1 MSVFVGVSG
10 LLLVGVALQDRAY
23 RRSTLIDLG
32 LAALLCLLA
41 LGRHTPLFRLLY
53 EYVPG
58 FDRFRGLSK
67 FTFPAT
73 LFVVLAIGAGA
84 DALIRQRS
92 VPRMLAQGA
101 LWAGLAVGSAG
112 LFLRL
117 QPERLAGIFNWVRAQ
132 PENDLPAEIFSAPGF
147 LHHAGVQAGR
157 SLLMAGAVLLLA
169 GLSLLFA
176 RKYPR
181 LRWVPLLV
189 LPLEMI
195 GFASANFATTPLA
208 AAMPGE
214 LREFI
219 AAQPGDYRVLDL
231 LSPNNGFLLGAPDLW
246 DNDPGV
252 LKRYAEFITF
262 TQGGPANRSHGRIS
276 ANHTDQTG
284 FCRRP
289 YEPGQRSGPGGPYGR
304 GETRV

>member
-1 MSVFVGVSG
+1 LAVPSARRR
-10 LLLVGVALQDRAY
+10 ALPAIVLCY
-23 RRSTLIDLG
+23 FAAAA
-32 LAALLCLLA
+32 LAAA
-41 LGRHTPLFRLLY
+41 QLF
-53 EYVPG
+53 P
-58 FDRFRGLSK
+58 
-67 FTFPAT
+67 
-73 LFVVLAIGAGA
+73 
-84 DALIRQRS
+84 
-92 VPRMLAQGA
+92 
-101 LWAGLAVGSAG
+101 
-112 LFLRL
+112 
-117 QPERLAGIFNWVRAQ
+117 
-132 PENDLPAEIFSAPGF
+132 
-147 LHHAGVQAGR
+147 
-157 SLLMAGAVLLLA
+157 
-169 GLSLLFA
+169 
-176 RKYPR
+176 
-181 LRWVPLLV
+181 
-189 LPLEMI
+189 

-214 LREFI
+214 LHEFI